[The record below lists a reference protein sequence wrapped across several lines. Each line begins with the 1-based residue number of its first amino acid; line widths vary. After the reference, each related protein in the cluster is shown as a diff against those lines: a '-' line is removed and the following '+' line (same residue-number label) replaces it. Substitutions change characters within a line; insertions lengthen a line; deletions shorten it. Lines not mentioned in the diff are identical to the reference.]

1 MATKISWCDETINP
15 IVGCSKISA
24 GCQNCYAEKMARRL
38 ATMHRPQYE
47 SVMNQNYD
55 PVTDT
60 VNFNG
65 WNGATA
71 FVPAELGKPD
81 RWKKSKSIFVGS
93 MGDTFHETV
102 DDEDLNSIMEMT
114 MCCPQHTF
122 IFLTK
127 RPWIM
132 FEYFRDFPYA
142 LKNVMLG
149 VSVEDQQTA
158 NERIP
163 ILLKTPA
170 AKRFISLEPM
180 LGPVDLMN
188 LVGPGNSRYQ
198 CLKAIV
204 NDNDSARPALNGVI
218 LGGESGPKARPLD
231 PGWVRQV
238 RDQCLEAGIPFM
250 FKQGFGEKF
259 PTDKSTGLPKIDGCA
274 HSTLAWR

>member
-1 MATKISWCDETINP
+1 M
-15 IVGCSKISA
+15 GCSKISA

-170 AKRFISLEPM
+170 SKRFISLEPM
-180 LGPVDLMN
+180 LGPVDLTRLLMKRSDAPERGKPDVTMN
-188 LVGPGNSRYQ
+188 SLTGWHGGAN
-198 CLKAIV
+198 
-204 NDNDSARPALNGVI
+204 RPEPTRLDGII

-231 PGWVRQV
+231 PDWVRQV
-238 RDQCLEAGIPFM
+238 RDQCSGAGIPFM

-259 PTDKSTGLPKIDGCA
+259 PTCKSTGLPKIDGCA
-274 HSTLAWR
+274 HPELAW